1 MRLLLAQ
8 APFRDTFG
16 YSMPPPGLL
25 RLGGEL
31 LKRGIDVELEDLAL
45 YSKYSVKD
53 NNNKNT
59 GLQTREA

>member
-1 MRLLLAQ
+1 MYSPLNLLQ
-8 APFRDTFG
+8 VVEVAP
-16 YSMPPPGLL
+16 S
-25 RLGGEL
+25 
-31 LKRGIDVELEDLAL
+31 ELEDLAL

>member
-1 MRLLLAQ
+1 MCVDSLKIAEEYSPLNLLQ
-8 APFRDTFG
+8 VVEVAP
-16 YSMPPPGLL
+16 S
-25 RLGGEL
+25 
-31 LKRGIDVELEDLAL
+31 ELEDLAL

>member
-1 MRLLLAQ
+1 MGLGSCLDFVFGEIEYPSLSLLQ
-8 APFRDTFG
+8 VVEVAP
-16 YSMPPPGLL
+16 S
-25 RLGGEL
+25 
-31 LKRGIDVELEDLAL
+31 ELEDLAL

>member
-1 MRLLLAQ
+1 MLWDWEGVLILCLVGKFSPLNLLQ
-8 APFRDTFG
+8 VVEVAP
-16 YSMPPPGLL
+16 S
-25 RLGGEL
+25 
-31 LKRGIDVELEDLAL
+31 ELEDLAL